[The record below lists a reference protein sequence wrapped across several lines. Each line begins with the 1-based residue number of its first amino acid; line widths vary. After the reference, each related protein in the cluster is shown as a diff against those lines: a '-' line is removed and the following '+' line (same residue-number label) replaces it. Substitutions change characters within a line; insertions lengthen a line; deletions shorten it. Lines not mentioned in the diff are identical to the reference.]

1 MFDEEYEKLNSGE
14 RESFRK
20 TVTSLLC
27 HTFILS
33 HDYDPVTGERFFN
46 AQYGFALRNYELLE
60 DYLGYAGITL
70 SRDTASGVIYISS
83 FPAEQRIHLDKMTTL
98 VCLVLKRIYLE
109 KKEELSLS
117 QSVMLSVGDL
127 VEQMETLGLFKVKA
141 TRALVRESLRT
152 LLRFRIIAKGP
163 GALDEKSTRLS
174 ILPSIDFMVSQERL
188 GALAAIARQ
197 SDDETA
203 EGEDADEEA

>member
-60 DYLGYAGITL
+60 DYLGY
-70 SRDTASGVIYISS
+70 
-83 FPAEQRIHLDKMTTL
+83 RIVAKNPLACRWD
-98 VCLVLKRIYLE
+98 
-109 KKEELSLS
+109 
-117 QSVMLSVGDL
+117 
-127 VEQMETLGLFKVKA
+127 
-141 TRALVRESLRT
+141 ESN
-152 LLRFRIIAKGP
+152 RFR
-163 GALDEKSTRLS
+163 
-174 ILPSIDFMVSQERL
+174 M
-188 GALAAIARQ
+188 
-197 SDDETA
+197 
-203 EGEDADEEA
+203 